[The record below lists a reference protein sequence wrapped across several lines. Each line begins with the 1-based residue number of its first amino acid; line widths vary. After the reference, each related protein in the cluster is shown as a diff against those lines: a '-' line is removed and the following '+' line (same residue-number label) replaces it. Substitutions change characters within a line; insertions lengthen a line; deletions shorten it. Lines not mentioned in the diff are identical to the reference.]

1 MPMPAGQPWRSET
14 LQLDH
19 RTIQVRLVA
28 EAPLSFGEV
37 IDLLENHAEF
47 RSFFTHSIQQ
57 AGYDSYFWEVPAV
70 TSSTMDRPF
79 EFVVVE
85 GASLE
90 FLRPDPKPFAE
101 HFATHPKESV
111 IAFPNL
117 GGDALLVVPAPVAS
131 DVGCY
136 THLGRFLREAPAS
149 QIDAFW
155 QTVGRSM
162 KRRTSASPLWLST
175 AGMGVSWLHLR
186 LDSRPK
192 YYRHKAYTVLC

>member
-1 MPMPAGQPWRSET
+1 MSEGHRWKSEAE
-14 LQLDH
+14 QLDH
-19 RTIQVRLVA
+19 RTIKVRLMA

-37 IDLLENHAEF
+37 IGLLESDSEF
-47 RSFFTHSIQQ
+47 RSFFTSAIQQ

-70 TSSTMDRPF
+70 TSATLEQPF

-101 HFATHPKESV
+101 HFAARPGASV
-111 IAFPNL
+111 IDFPNL
-117 GGDALLVVPAPVAS
+117 GGDALLVVPAPVAT

-136 THLGRFLREAPAS
+136 THLGRFLREAPS
-149 QIDAFW
+149 LQIDAFW
-155 QTVGRSM
+155 KSVGACM
-162 KRRTSASPLWLST
+162 KRRVSGSPLWLST

-192 YYRHKAYTVLC
+192 YYRHKAYAAAG

>member
-1 MPMPAGQPWRSET
+1 MPDGHPWTSEAR
-14 LQLDH
+14 QLDH
-19 RTIQVRLVA
+19 RTIKVRLMA
-28 EAPLSFGEV
+28 DAPLSFAAV
-37 IDLLENHAEF
+37 VRLLECAAEF
-47 RSFFTHSIQQ
+47 RSFLTLSIQQ
-57 AGYDSYFWEVPAV
+57 TGYNSYFWEVPPV
-70 TSSTMDRPF
+70 TSSTMGRPF

-90 FLRPDPKPFAE
+90 FLRPDPKPFAD
-101 HFATHPKESV
+101 HFAAHPNESV

-117 GGDALLVVPAPVAS
+117 GGDALLVVPAPISA

-136 THLGRFLREAPAS
+136 THLGRFLREAPSS

-155 QTVGRSM
+155 QTVGRSI
-162 KRRTSASPLWLST
+162 KRRISESPLWLST

-192 YYRHKAYTVLC
+192 YYRHKPYAVAG

>member
-1 MPMPAGQPWRSET
+1 MSTPPPWTSEAR
-14 LQLDH
+14 QLDH
-19 RTIQVRLVA
+19 RTIKVRLMA
-28 EAPLSFGEV
+28 EAPLSFPDV
-37 IDLLENHAEF
+37 IGLLETDPAF
-47 RSFFTHSIQQ
+47 RSFFTRSIQQ
-57 AGYDSYFWEVPAV
+57 TGYDSYFWEVPPV
-70 TSSTMDRPF
+70 TSSTVDQPF

-101 HFATHPKESV
+101 HFAAHPKESV

-117 GGDALLVVPAPVAS
+117 GGDALLVVPVPAAPDA
-131 DVGCY
+131 GCY
-136 THLGRFLREAPAS
+136 THLGRFLREASAS

-155 QTVGRSM
+155 QTVGSSM
-162 KRRTSASPLWLST
+162 KRRISASPLWLST

-192 YYRHKAYTVLC
+192 YYRHKAYAAA

>member
-1 MPMPAGQPWRSET
+1 MAGS
-14 LQLDH
+14 
-19 RTIQVRLVA
+19 
-28 EAPLSFGEV
+28 PLTFTEV
-37 IDLLENHAEF
+37 IGLLENSAEF
-47 RSFFTHSIQQ
+47 RSFFTRSIQE
-57 AGYDSYFWEVPAV
+57 AGYDSYFWEVPPV
-70 TSSTMDRPF
+70 STSTVDQPF

-101 HFATHPKESV
+101 HFAVQGSASV

-117 GGDALLVVPAPVAS
+117 GGDALLVVPTSVSSDAS
-131 DVGCY
+131 CY
-136 THLGRFLREAPAS
+136 AHLGRFLREAS
-149 QIDAFW
+149 SDQVDAFW

-162 KRRTSASPLWLST
+162 RQRISASPLWLST

-192 YYRHKAYTVLC
+192 YYRHKEYAVAK

>member
-1 MPMPAGQPWRSET
+1 MSAEHLWKSEVR
-14 LQLDH
+14 QLDH
-19 RTIQVRLVA
+19 RTIQVRLMEESSLTFA
-28 EAPLSFGEV
+28 EV
-37 IDLLENHAEF
+37 IGLLEDDTEF
-47 RSFFTHSIQQ
+47 RSFFTRSIQE
-57 AGYDSYFWEVPAV
+57 AGYDSYFWEVPPV
-70 TSSTMDRPF
+70 TSSTLSQPF

-101 HFATHPKESV
+101 HFAARAGASV
-111 IAFPNL
+111 IDFRNL
-117 GGDALLVVPAPVAS
+117 GGDAQLVVPAPVAS
-131 DVGCY
+131 DTGCY
-136 THLGRFLREAPAS
+136 THLGRFLREAPSS

-162 KRRTSASPLWLST
+162 RQRISTSPLWLST

-192 YYRHKAYTVLC
+192 YYRHRAYAALG

>member
-1 MPMPAGQPWRSET
+1 MPAGQPWNSEVH
-14 LQLDH
+14 QLDH
-19 RTIQVRLVA
+19 RTIKVRLMGA
-28 EAPLSFGEV
+28 APLSFGEV
-37 IDLLENHAEF
+37 IGLLEGDADF
-47 RSFFTHSIQQ
+47 RSFFAHSIQQ
-57 AGYDSYFWEVPAV
+57 AGYDSYFWELPAV
-70 TSSTMDRPF
+70 TSATLARPF

-101 HFATHPKESV
+101 HFAGHAGANV

-117 GGDALLVVPAPVAS
+117 GGDALLVVPAPVS
-131 DVGCY
+131 NDVGCY
-136 THLGRFLREAPAS
+136 THLGRFLREAPSS

-155 QTVGRSM
+155 KTVGSSM
-162 KRRTSASPLWLST
+162 KQHLSAAPLWLST

-192 YYRHKAYTVLC
+192 YYRHKAYTVG

>member
-1 MPMPAGQPWRSET
+1 MPAGQPWRSET

-19 RTIQVRLVA
+19 RTIKVRLMA
-28 EAPLSFGEV
+28 DAPLSFGDV
-37 IDLLENHAEF
+37 IGLLESDAAF
-47 RSFFTHSIQQ
+47 RSFFTRSIQQ

-70 TSSTMDRPF
+70 TSSTVDQPF

-101 HFATHPKESV
+101 HFAAHPKESV

-117 GGDALLVVPAPVAS
+117 GGDALLVVPAPVAP
-131 DVGCY
+131 DAGCY
-136 THLGRFLREAPAS
+136 THLGRFLREAPAL

-162 KRRTSASPLWLST
+162 KRRMSDSPLWLST

-192 YYRHKAYTVLC
+192 YYRYKAYAAG

>member
-1 MPMPAGQPWRSET
+1 MPDGSPWKSEAR
-14 LQLDH
+14 QLDH
-19 RTIQVRLVA
+19 RTIKVSLMA
-28 EAPLSFGEV
+28 ESPLTFAEV
-37 IDLLENHAEF
+37 IGLLENNAEF
-47 RSFFTHSIQQ
+47 RSFFTRSIQE
-57 AGYDSYFWEVPAV
+57 AGYDSYFWEVPPV
-70 TSSTMDRPF
+70 TSTTVNQPF

-101 HFATHPKESV
+101 HFAARGGASV
-111 IAFPNL
+111 VAFPNL

-131 DVGCY
+131 DMGCY
-136 THLGRFLREAPAS
+136 THLGRFLREAPAA
-149 QIDAFW
+149 QVDAFW

-162 KRRTSASPLWLST
+162 RQRISASPLWLST

-192 YYRHKAYTVLC
+192 YYRHKAYAVAR